1 MGYYPLTQGKWPSHQ
16 TPPHH
21 CLETVSSCFEMDSF
35 FTALLNFL
43 ANIHETTRF
52 WVLNRFI
59 VLSKYTYKYKYTYN
73 ILFDPV
79 QVYTAK
85 SLQTLN
91 KKVQGDE
98 FMVTF
103 EL

>member
-21 CLETVSSCFEMDSF
+21 CLETVSSCLMDSF

-59 VLSKYTYKYKYTYN
+59 VLSKYTHIYRYIYY
-73 ILFDPV
+73 ILFEPV
-79 QVYTAK
+79 QVYIAK
-85 SLQTLN
+85 SL
-91 KKVQGDE
+91 
-98 FMVTF
+98 
-103 EL
+103 